1 VGLANTITGPYSV
14 ISPIILGVMNF
25 YFPFTDEEMHKAET
39 STQEE
44 KLKAYMNSQAIFY
57 FLITVITTLKCY
69 HFFSAK

>member
-1 VGLANTITGPYSV
+1 
-14 ISPIILGVMNF
+14 MNF

-44 KLKAYMNSQAIFY
+44 KLKTYMNSQAIFY